1 MQNLLQGLNIYL
13 VGMMGSGK
21 TTVGELL
28 AKEMGYKFFDTD
40 SLITQIA
47 GKSIP
52 DIFAEDGE
60 PAFRVLESQVLGE
73 ISSYTRLVV
82 ATGGGIVIDP
92 QNWSYLH
99 QGLVIWLDVPISILV
114 ARLQSDISTPY
125 QGDIAKQRQGDRPA
139 ANQRPLLQDTNLIT
153 NQTPNLVTNQ
163 ITNLEQRLQNI
174 FIQRQEMYAEADLRI
189 AISASQTPLVVKD
202 QVLELIPTVLKKN
215 RQLDAEL
222 N

>member
-125 QGDIAKQRQGDRPA
+125 QGDIATQRQGDRPA

-215 RQLDAEL
+215 RQLDAEV

>member
-114 ARLQSDISTPY
+114 ARLQSDIAT
-125 QGDIAKQRQGDRPA
+125 QRQGDRPA

>member
-125 QGDIAKQRQGDRPA
+125 QGDIATQRQGDRPA

-189 AISASQTPLVVKD
+189 AISVSQTPLVVKD
-202 QVLELIPTVLKKN
+202 QLLELIPTVLKKN

>member
-13 VGMMGSGK
+13 VGMMGAGK

-47 GKSIP
+47 GKSIA

-60 PAFRVLESQVLGE
+60 PTFRGLESQVLGE
-73 ISSYTRLVV
+73 ISSYARLVV
-82 ATGGGIVIDP
+82 ATGGGIVMNP

-114 ARLQSDISTPY
+114 ARLQNDT
-125 QGDIAKQRQGDRPA
+125 QT
-139 ANQRPLLQDTNLIT
+139 ANQRPLLETT
-153 NQTPNLVTNQ
+153 NQSSNS
-163 ITNLEQRLQNI
+163 EQRLQDI
-174 FIQRQEMYAEADLRI
+174 FIQRQEMYAQADLKI
-189 AISASQTPLVVKD
+189 SISALQTPLIVKD
-202 QVLELIPTVLKKN
+202 QILELIPTVLRKD

>member
-52 DIFAEDGE
+52 AIFAEDGE
-60 PAFRVLESQVLGE
+60 PTFRVLESQVLGE

-114 ARLQSDISTPY
+114 ARLQSDIST
-125 QGDIAKQRQGDRPA
+125 QHQGDRPA

>member
-125 QGDIAKQRQGDRPA
+125 QGDIATQRQGDRPA

>member
-114 ARLQSDISTPY
+114 ARLQSDISTQH
-125 QGDIAKQRQGDRPA
+125 QGDIATQRQGDRPA

>member
-13 VGMMGSGK
+13 VGMMGAGK

-28 AKEMGYKFFDTD
+28 AKQLGYKFFDTD
-40 SLITQIA
+40 TLITQVA
-47 GKSIP
+47 GKSIQ

-60 PAFRVLESQVLGE
+60 PEFRVLESRVLGE

-82 ATGGGIVIDP
+82 ATGGGIVINP

-99 QGLVIWLDVPISILV
+99 QGLVIWLDVPIPVLIT
-114 ARLQSDISTPY
+114 RLQSDMATPPQAEHPTAY
-125 QGDIAKQRQGDRPA
+125 
-139 ANQRPLLQDTNLIT
+139 QRPLLQ
-153 NQTPNLVTNQ
+153 TP
-163 ITNLEQRLQNI
+163 NLEQRLREI
-174 FIQRQEMYAEADLRI
+174 LAQRQEMYAEADLK
-189 AISASQTPLVVKD
+189 ISISSLHTPPMVKE
-202 QVLELIPTVLKKN
+202 QIWELIPSILRKS

>member
-114 ARLQSDISTPY
+114 ARLQSDISTPH
-125 QGDIAKQRQGDRPA
+125 QGDIATQRQGDRPA

-215 RQLDAEL
+215 RQLDAEV

>member
-28 AKEMGYKFFDTD
+28 AQEMGYKFFDTD

-52 DIFAEDGE
+52 EIFAEDGE
-60 PAFRVLESQVLGE
+60 PTFRVLESQVLGE

-82 ATGGGIVIDP
+82 ATGGGIVINP

-114 ARLQSDISTPY
+114 ARLQSDIST
-125 QGDIAKQRQGDRPA
+125 QHQGDRSA
-139 ANQRPLLQDTNLIT
+139 ANQRPLLQDTNQT
-153 NQTPNLVTNQ
+153 PNQTPNQ
-163 ITNLEQRLQNI
+163 ITNLEQRLQDI
-174 FIQRQEMYAEADLRI
+174 FFQRQEMYAEADLRI
-189 AISASQTPLVVKD
+189 AISAAQTPLVVKD

>member
-125 QGDIAKQRQGDRPA
+125 QGDIATQRQGDRPA

-189 AISASQTPLVVKD
+189 AISAGQTPLLVKD

-215 RQLDAEL
+215 RQLDAEV

>member
-1 MQNLLQGLNIYL
+1 VQNLLQGLNIYL
-13 VGMMGSGK
+13 VGMMGAGK

-47 GKSIP
+47 GKSIA

-60 PAFRVLESQVLGE
+60 PTFRGLESQVLGE
-73 ISSYTRLVV
+73 ISSYARLVV
-82 ATGGGIVIDP
+82 ATGGGIVMNP

-114 ARLQSDISTPY
+114 ARLQNDT
-125 QGDIAKQRQGDRPA
+125 QT
-139 ANQRPLLQDTNLIT
+139 ANQRPLLETT
-153 NQTPNLVTNQ
+153 NQTTNQ
-163 ITNLEQRLQNI
+163 SSNSEQRLQDI
-174 FIQRQEMYAEADLRI
+174 FIQRQEMYAQADLKI
-189 AISASQTPLVVKD
+189 SISALQTPLIVKD
-202 QVLELIPTVLKKN
+202 QILELIPTVLRKD

>member
-13 VGMMGSGK
+13 VGMMGAGK

-40 SLITQIA
+40 SLITQVA

-52 DIFAEDGE
+52 EIFAEDGE

-82 ATGGGIVIDP
+82 ATGGGIVVNQ

-99 QGLVIWLDVPISILV
+99 QGLVVWLDVPISVLV
-114 ARLQSDISTPY
+114 ARLQSDMATQP
-125 QGDIAKQRQGDRPA
+125 QGDRQI
-139 ANQRPLLQDTNLIT
+139 ANQRPLLQDTN
-153 NQTPNLVTNQ
+153 QDTNQ
-163 ITNLEQRLQNI
+163 INNLEQRLQDI
-174 FIQRQEMYAEADLRI
+174 FMQRQAMYAEADLKI
-189 AISASQTPLVVKD
+189 SISALQTHQAVKE
-202 QVLELIPTVLKKN
+202 QILELIPTVLRKN
-215 RQLDAEL
+215 MQLDAEL